1 MEAKNGSD
9 FLMCQKKSDEG
20 IFYEHHDDTSDSFC
34 FLVKV
39 KVYFSSREI
48 LVRACQRKN
57 ISEDS

>member
-39 KVYFSSREI
+39 KVYFSS
-48 LVRACQRKN
+48 KK
-57 ISEDS
+57 DSGSCMPKEKYK